1 MTNETLMDMQDL
13 FNEYLKKTD
22 AKELEIIRQSRKVLS
37 SVNSL
42 SDITP
47 IEAAV

>member
-1 MTNETLMDMQDL
+1 MTNDTLMDMQDI
-13 FNEYLKKTD
+13 FNDHLNKKDT
-22 AKELEIIRQSRKVLS
+22 KELEVVKQSRKVLS